1 MQLRPTAL
9 PEVKIV
15 VPARYGDA
23 RGFFAETW
31 QRARYAAA
39 GIAVDFI
46 QDNLAHNA
54 AAGTVRGLHFQSMP
68 AWQTKLVHVPRGR
81 VFAVA
86 VDLRPSSPRFGRRA
100 AAELGAAG
108 GEQIFV
114 PRGFAFGYCTLEA
127 DSDVV
132 YKVDA
137 PYAPELDRGLAWD
150 DPALDIPWPVDRA
163 TAILS
168 DKDRRQP
175 RLKDLPRGWLTGV

>member
-9 PEVKIV
+9 PEVKVV
-15 VPARYGDA
+15 VPARHGDA

-31 QRARYAAA
+31 QRERYAAA
-39 GIAVDFI
+39 GMGVEFL
-46 QDNLAHNA
+46 QDNFAFNA
-54 AAGTVRGLHFQSMP
+54 APGTVRGLHFQSMP
-68 AWQTKLVHVPRGR
+68 SWQAKLVHVPRGR

-86 VDLRPSSPRFGRRA
+86 VDLRPASPRFGRHA
-100 AAELGAAG
+100 GAELGAAG

-127 DSDVV
+127 DSGVV

-137 PYAPELDRGLAWD
+137 PYAPSLERGVAWD

-168 DKDRRQP
+168 DKDRGHH
-175 RLKDLPRGWLTGV
+175 RLKDLPRDWLKGV